1 MNAEEYP
8 TSPTSE
14 KVESALEILIGDYR
28 RKGALSTDDI
38 ARIIEKRKLE
48 VGDFNA
54 LLGGLKAAGISA
66 ADGLP
71 SQGDSGKAA
80 SWLPP
85 KGYLTAEDERRL
97 ANIMR
102 MGAKANFLSEE
113 DRDARRRLIRD
124 AERARSV
131 FVTRNQG
138 LVRWTA
144 KQFRTQ
150 RLDFDDLVQEG
161 QKGLIRAIEMF
172 DPDLGY
178 KFSTYATWWIKQS
191 IHRAIDDTGNTIRIP
206 VHRKEGMRRLSRT
219 RARLEASLGRSPT
232 INELAGQLEW
242 SLEKTAFTADLV
254 DQRMIEI
261 DGRMGSEARDTLE
274 NVLLAS
280 DAPSPEDLTVVSELQ
295 AKLGLLLESL
305 PVRMQDILRR
315 RFGIGFGDVPQTLE
329 EIGKRHNLTRERI
342 RQIESSALRRL
353 KKGARSKAMQ
363 SYLD

>member
-1 MNAEEYP
+1 MNAEEHLA
-8 TSPTSE
+8 SPLSD

-28 RKGALSTDDI
+28 RKGSLSTDDI
-38 ARIIEKRKLE
+38 ARIIEKRTLE
-48 VGDFNA
+48 AQDFNA

-66 ADGLP
+66 ADDLK

-85 KGYLTAEDERRL
+85 MGYLTAEDERRL
-97 ANIMR
+97 ANVMR
-102 MGAKANFLSEE
+102 MGAKAKSLSDE
-113 DRDARRRLIRD
+113 DQVARRLVRD
-124 AERARSV
+124 AERARAV

-150 RLDFDDLVQEG
+150 RLDFEDLVQEG
-161 QKGLIRAIEMF
+161 QKGLIRAVEMF

-219 RARLEASLGRSPT
+219 RSRLEASLGRPPT
-232 INELAGQLEW
+232 VNELAGQLEW

-261 DGRMGSEARDTLE
+261 DAPLGSEVRDTLE

-280 DAPSPEDLTVVSELQ
+280 DSPSPEDLTVVSDLK
-295 AKLGLLLESL
+295 AKLGLFLESL
-305 PVRMQDILRR
+305 PVRTQDILRR

-329 EIGKRHNLTRERI
+329 EIGKRYNLTRERI

-353 KKGARSKAMQ
+353 KKGPRSKAMQ